1 MSGLLIDTCVLSELK
16 KESPNKGVLAF
27 FKKQTEKNLYLS
39 VITIGELAK
48 GIGLL
53 PKSKKR
59 TRLED
64 WLSGLENEFSS
75 CILPITTDIAR
86 LWGEL
91 LASSQLQGKSRPAI
105 DTMIA
110 ATALAH
116 NLKLV
121 TRNEADFEHTGVRI
135 INPWK
140 I

>member
-27 FKKQTEKNLYLS
+27 FKKQNEKALYLS

-59 TRLED
+59 TQLED
-64 WLSGLENEFSS
+64 WLSGLESEFSS
-75 CILPITTDIAR
+75 SILPITTDIAQ

-91 LASSQLQGKSRPAI
+91 LASSQLQGKSRPVI
-105 DTMIA
+105 DTLIA
-110 ATALAH
+110 ATALTH
-116 NLKLV
+116 GLKLV

-135 INPWK
+135 VNPWK
-140 I
+140 T